1 MSIVERLTGIFDEA
15 FGLDP
20 EEFSVDMA
28 PEDVSNW
35 DSVGHMNMV
44 MQLEN
49 TFDQQFDV
57 DEIMEMSS
65 PAKIIEIL
73 RAKGVE
79 D

>member
-1 MSIVERLTGIFDEA
+1 MSIVERLAGIFDEA

-28 PEDVSNW
+28 PEDVANW

-44 MQLEN
+44 MHLEN
-49 TFDQQFDV
+49 TFDQQFEV

-65 PAKIIEIL
+65 PAKIVEIL
-73 RAKGVE
+73 KGKGVE